1 MELLIPGLILVGLM
15 VYASTRIKRSAAR
28 AFEEETIETSDFILT
43 KPEGMLQ
50 ILNGDP
56 DLAFEA
62 YSKGFGTVGRREVRL
77 VTAKV
82 LISEQKTEDNV
93 TELSGFNEVIGDH
106 HYRVTESK
114 EIEDG
119 GEFRITRKASDRDGK
134 TIVLEVTA
142 LDTVPDQLLRKIDLM
157 IQSFRL
163 TDRSV

>member
-1 MELLIPGLILVGLM
+1 MASGMSLDFDPQGISIPAAHMIGGKAISGLGE
-15 VYASTRIKRSAAR
+15 RITVNRP
-28 AFEEETIETSDFILT
+28 SD
-43 KPEGMLQ
+43 LQ
-50 ILNGDP
+50 P
-56 DLAFEA
+56 
-62 YSKGFGTVGRREVRL
+62 
-77 VTAKV
+77 
-82 LISEQKTEDNV
+82 
-93 TELSGFNEVIGDH
+93 LS
-106 HYRVTESK
+106 